1 MEIEEE
7 VSMKSVFCFIVILLL
22 LSPISSGLGQR
33 GYYETSEEEF
43 HASTD
48 RPLEVIL
55 KIDAGEVVVRK
66 GEDRTVGRVEIR
78 YTPRKFREKIDF
90 NEKTNRLKVHFD
102 MKGWRSVNTDDDRAE
117 VTVELPYGVDI
128 LFDAHVKAGEVT
140 MDMGGLRLKEYVY
153 TNWAGEVEVR
163 FDEPNPITMDL
174 LDINAK
180 VGEARFIRLGNARF
194 KKADINGGIGEMRV
208 DFRGDVIDECK
219 AKVDLDIGEATVI
232 LPRDVGVKMRIGG
245 GFSFLSEKNIDHSL
259 YKRGSTYYSE
269 NYEDEEGTFYVR
281 VSPGLGELNIE
292 RE

>member
-1 MEIEEE
+1 
-7 VSMKSVFCFIVILLL
+7 MKRVFCLVVILLL
-22 LSPISSGLGQR
+22 LGPISHGFAQR
-33 GYYETSEEEF
+33 EHYEISEEEF
-43 HASTD
+43 QASTD
-48 RPLEVIL
+48 QPLEVIL
-55 KIDAGEVVVRK
+55 KIDAGEVVVKK
-66 GEDRTVGRVEIR
+66 GMDSTVGRVEIR
-78 YTPRKFREKIDF
+78 YTPRKFRQKIDF

-102 MKGWRSVNTDDDRAE
+102 MKGWRSVDTDDDRAE

-180 VGEARFIRLGNARF
+180 VGEATFVRLGNARF

-208 DFRGDVIDECK
+208 DFRGNVIDECK
-219 AKVDLDIGEATVI
+219 AKVDLDIGEATII

-245 GFSFLSEKNIDHSL
+245 GFSFLSEKNIDHSF
-259 YKRGSTYYSE
+259 YKEGSTYYSE